1 MADTRF
7 AFADLS
13 QEEMLLLVRDIRDSK
28 RNGRRAEKL
37 VPYAKEIYAKLNVDT
52 ENPGN
57 CAVLFLGGVV

>member
-37 VPYAKEIYAKLNVDT
+37 VPYAKEIYANILALIGRNLKRRLNK
-52 ENPGN
+52 
-57 CAVLFLGGVV
+57 